1 MLPGMTLFEL
11 RRLAYGG
18 GFLHGLVNDQDR
30 NLFALHVHGTG
41 GSFYR
46 LTISTELAGAYL
58 AAGADYA
65 TVNVPGTGNEAAQ
78 EIFAASLPALRAW
91 LAELSRGRDLI
102 LQGHS
107 LGAAKVMRLLR
118 SALDLRTRTRAVVL
132 LSPID
137 LPALYA
143 RSTDESVRAGKLA
156 ATAQA
161 IAAGHGDG
169 LVPAETFEL
178 WPVSNRTYA
187 QALERGGDWDQFPTA
202 LGSAGVLADWTTPTM
217 VVLGGQDFAAQPDA
231 RAVAGLLREQ
241 APQLRTEFLPD
252 GLHSFQGHEPVV
264 ADLVADFLRSTL

>member
-1 MLPGMTLFEL
+1 MTLFEL
-11 RRLAYGG
+11 RRLAYGS
-18 GFLHGLVNDQDR
+18 GFLHALVSDANRD
-30 NLFALHVHGTG
+30 LLAMHVHGTG

-46 LTISTELAGAYL
+46 LTISTALADAFL

-65 TVNVPGTGNEAAQ
+65 TVNVPGTGNEAAC
-78 EIFAASLPALRAW
+78 EIFSASLPALHAW

-107 LGAAKVMRLLR
+107 LGAAKVVRLLR
-118 SALDLRTRTRAVVL
+118 SSPELAARTRALVL
-132 LSPID
+132 LSPVD

-143 RSTDESVRAGKLA
+143 RSADDSVRTEKLA
-156 ATAQA
+156 AAHEA

-169 LVPAETFEL
+169 LVPAAAFEF

-202 LGSAGVLADWTTPTM
+202 RGSIGVLADWAIPTM

-231 RAVAGLLREQ
+231 ATVAGLLREQ
-241 APQLRTEFLPD
+241 APRVRAEYLAD

-264 ADLVADFLRSTL
+264 AGLVADFLRSTL